1 MQVCIDILAIIKHL
15 LMDVNLDK
23 GDILDVPE
31 LFVPRGELVPTIEY
45 LLRCC
50 QFRVGG
56 GGLLGMLVKFVRQ

>member
-1 MQVCIDILAIIKHL
+1 
-15 LMDVNLDK
+15 MDVNLDK

-56 GGLLGMLVKFVRQ
+56 GGLLGMLIKFVRQ